1 MTSDRIVGID
11 LGTTN
16 SLVAF
21 MQGESPV
28 VIPGDDGSNL
38 VPSVVALDENNQP
51 VIGNAARKHL
61 TETPDRA
68 VYSIK
73 RLMGRGVEDVQEEL
87 KFFPFRLADDLQPG
101 EVLRIRIGE
110 KTYTPPEISAL
121 ILRQLKRNAERFFG
135 APVTKAVITV
145 PAYFNDAQRQATKD
159 AGRIAGLEVLRLV
172 NEPTAASLAY
182 GLDKR
187 QNGIVAVYDLGG
199 GTFDISILKL
209 HDGIFEVIATNGD
222 THLGGDDIDNL
233 LITIALDDIQGD
245 LGVDLRNRALRRN
258 AEAVQAIRNAVIE
271 AKIALSS
278 QPSAKLNIELPGGKR
293 YRREITREQFEQ
305 LIQPIIERTVAPCK
319 QALKDAGLK
328 PEQIDEVVLVGG
340 STRIPKV
347 RALVKELFHREPH
360 TDLNPDEV
368 VALGAAVQANILG
381 GGSVATENMLLLDVT
396 PLSLGIEVAGGVTD
410 KIILRNSTIPAS
422 ATQFYT
428 TQIDGQANVA
438 IHVLQGERELAK
450 DCRSLARFDLK
461 GIPPMAAGMARIE
474 VKFLIDANGILHV
487 SAREQRS
494 GKEAEIQVQPSYG
507 LTDEQVE
514 GMILDSFD
522 SAEEDFRQRQVI
534 EARNEAAT
542 ILAALDK
549 GKKSPAWA
557 LLTTD
562 EKKKI
567 AKMEKAL
574 VAVKAEDDYQ
584 AIRKAIDALNQGT
597 TRLAEL
603 MMDSAVSVALKGKTM
618 DEADMGEGPTA
629 PHPMAKA
636 EFE

>member
-1 MTSDRIVGID
+1 MTTDRIVGID

-38 VPSVVALDENNQP
+38 VPSVVALDSNNQP
-51 VIGNAARKHL
+51 VVGNAARDSL
-61 TETPDRA
+61 IETPERA
-68 VYSIK
+68 VYSVK
-73 RLMGRGVEDVQEEL
+73 RLMGRGVDDVQQEL
-87 KFFPFRLADDLQPG
+87 KFFPFRLAEDLQAG
-101 EVLRIRIGE
+101 EVIRIKLGD

-135 APVTKAVITV
+135 AQVTKAVITV

-182 GLDKR
+182 GLDKK
-187 QNGIVAVYDLGG
+187 QNGIIVVYDLGG

-209 HDGIFEVIATNGD
+209 RDGIFEVIATNGD

-233 LITIALDDIQGD
+233 LIAIALDDLKGD
-245 LGVDLRNRALRRN
+245 TGFDLRQN
-258 AEAVQAIRNAVIE
+258 AEAIQVIRKAVIE
-271 AKIALSS
+271 AKITLSTEP
-278 QPSAKLNIELPGGKR
+278 QTVLDLELPGHR
-293 YRREITREQFEQ
+293 YQRIITREWFEQ
-305 LIQPIIERTVAPCK
+305 LIQPIIDRTVGPCK

-340 STRIPKV
+340 TTRIPKV

-381 GGSVATENMLLLDVT
+381 GGSEVTENMLLLDVT

-428 TQIDGQANVA
+428 TQVDGQANVA

-487 SAREQRS
+487 AAREQRS
-494 GKEAEIQVQPSYG
+494 GKESEIQVQPSYG

-549 GKKSPAWA
+549 GKKSPAWGH
-557 LLTTD
+557 LTTD

-574 VAVKAEDDYQ
+574 IAVKAEDDYQ

-603 MMDSAVSVALKGKTM
+603 MMDSAVSTALKGKTM

-629 PHPMAKA
+629 PHPVAKA

>member
-1 MTSDRIVGID
+1 MTADRIVGID

-21 MQGESPV
+21 MQGDTPV

-38 VPSVVALDENNQP
+38 VPSVVALDKNNQP
-51 VIGNAARKHL
+51 IIGNSARRFL
-61 TETPDRA
+61 IETPERA

-73 RLMGRGVEDVQEEL
+73 RLMGRGMEDIQEEL
-87 KFFPFRLADDLQPG
+87 KLFPFRLAEDLQPG
-101 EVLRIRIGE
+101 EVLRIKLDQ
-110 KTYTPPEISAL
+110 KTFTPPEISAL
-121 ILRQLKRNAERFFG
+121 ILRQLKRNAERYFAG
-135 APVTKAVITV
+135 PVSKAVITV

-182 GLDKR
+182 GLDKK

-233 LITIALDDIQGD
+233 LITIALDDIRGD
-245 LGVDLRNRALRRN
+245 LGIDLRRN
-258 AEAVQAIRNAVIE
+258 AEAVQAIRKSVIE
-271 AKIALSS
+271 AKIALST
-278 QPSAKLNIELPGGKR
+278 QPSVKLDIELPGSKR

-305 LIQPIIERTVAPCK
+305 LIQPIIDRTVGPCK
-319 QALKDAGLK
+319 QALKDANLK

-347 RALVKELFHREPH
+347 RALVRDLFHREPH

-381 GGSVATENMLLLDVT
+381 GRSEATQDMLLLDGT

-461 GIPPMAAGMARIE
+461 GIPPMAAGIPRVE

-494 GKEAEIQVQPSYG
+494 GKESEIQVQPSYG

-522 SAEEDFRQRQVI
+522 NAEEDFRRRQLI
-534 EARNEAAT
+534 EARNETAT
-542 ILAALDK
+542 ILSALEK
-549 GKKSPAWA
+549 AKKSPAWGQ
-557 LLTTD
+557 LTSD
-562 EKKKI
+562 EKKQI
-567 AKMEKAL
+567 AKLEKAL
-574 VAVKAEDDYQ
+574 TAVNAEEDYQ
-584 AIRKAIDALNQGT
+584 AIRKATDTLNHAT

-603 MMDSAVSVALKGKTM
+603 MMDSAVSSALKGKNMEET
-618 DEADMGEGPTA
+618 DLGEGPTA

>member
-1 MTSDRIVGID
+1 MSSDRIVGID

-28 VIPGDDGSNL
+28 VIPGDDGVNL

-51 VIGNAARKHL
+51 IIGNAARNSLIEH
-61 TETPDRA
+61 PDRA

-73 RLMGRGVEDVQEEL
+73 RLMGRGIDDVQEEL
-87 KFFPFRLADDLQPG
+87 KFFPFRLAEDLQAG
-101 EVLRIRIGE
+101 EVLRIKLGE

-135 APVTKAVITV
+135 AQVSKAVITV

-182 GLDKR
+182 GLDKK

-233 LITIALDDIQGD
+233 LITIALDDTLGD
-245 LGVDLRNRALRRN
+245 LGLDLRRN
-258 AEAVQAIRNAVIE
+258 AEAVQAIRKAVIE

-278 QPSAKLNIELPGGKR
+278 QLSAKLDVEIPGGKR
-293 YRREITREQFEQ
+293 YLREITRDQFEQ
-305 LIQPIIERTVAPCK
+305 LIQPIIDRTVGPCK

-381 GGSVATENMLLLDVT
+381 GGSEATENMLLLDVT

-428 TQIDGQANVA
+428 TQVDGQANVA

-494 GKEAEIQVQPSYG
+494 GKESEIQVQPSYG

-522 SAEEDFRQRQVI
+522 SAEEDFRQRQLI

-549 GKKSPAWA
+549 AKKSPAWGQ
-557 LLTTD
+557 LTTD

-567 AKMEKAL
+567 AKVEKAL
-574 VAVKAEDDYQ
+574 VAVKSEEDYQ

-597 TRLAEL
+597 MRLAEL
-603 MMDSAVSVALKGKTM
+603 VMDSAITVALKGKTM
-618 DEADMGEGPTA
+618 DEADMGEGPTP

>member
-1 MTSDRIVGID
+1 MSSERIVGID

-21 MQGESPV
+21 MQGDAPV

-38 VPSVVALDENNQP
+38 VPSVVALDGNNQA
-51 VIGNAARKHL
+51 VIGNSARRYL
-61 TETPDRA
+61 IETPERA

-73 RLMGRGVEDVQEEL
+73 RLMGRGMEDIQDEL
-87 KFFPFRLADDLQPG
+87 KLFPFRLAEDLQPG
-101 EVLRIRIGE
+101 EVLRIKLGE
-110 KTYTPPEISAL
+110 KTFTPPEISAL
-121 ILRQLKRNAERFFG
+121 ILRQLKRNAERYFG
-135 APVTKAVITV
+135 EAVTKAVITV

-159 AGRIAGLEVLRLV
+159 AGRIAGLDVLRLV

-182 GLDKR
+182 GLDKK

-233 LITIALDDIQGD
+233 LITIALDDIRGD
-245 LGVDLRNRALRRN
+245 LGIDLRRS
-258 AEAVQAIRNAVIE
+258 AEAVQAIRKAVIE

-278 QPSAKLNIELPGGKR
+278 QASVKLDIELPGGKR
-293 YRREITREQFEQ
+293 YQREITREQFEQ
-305 LIQPIIERTVAPCK
+305 LIQPIIDRTVGPCK
-319 QALKDAGLK
+319 QALKDANLK

-340 STRIPKV
+340 STRIPRV
-347 RALVKELFHREPH
+347 RALVKEMFRREPH

-381 GGSVATENMLLLDVT
+381 GGSEATQDMLLLDVT

-422 ATQFYT
+422 STQFYT

-461 GIPPMAAGMARIE
+461 GIPPMAAGIPRVE

-507 LTDEQVE
+507 LTDDQVE
-514 GMILDSFD
+514 SMILDSFD
-522 SAEEDFRQRQVI
+522 NAEEDFRRRQVI
-534 EARNEAAT
+534 EARNEADT
-542 ILAALDK
+542 ILAALEK
-549 GKKSPAWA
+549 GKKSPAWGK
-557 LLTTD
+557 LTTD
-562 EKKKI
+562 EKKQI

-574 VAVKAEDDYQ
+574 TAVREEDDYS
-584 AIRKAIDALNQGT
+584 AIRKAIDTLNQGT

-603 MMDSAVSVALKGKTM
+603 MMDSAVSSALKGKNM
-618 DEADMGEGPTA
+618 DETDLGEGPTA
-629 PHPMAKA
+629 PHPVAKA